1 MLVDLRHMTLDLSD
15 LGKLHFKG
23 SHTLVIICHSVT
35 VLLPFRINALQT
47 FPCQMLSIRFYITET
62 ITSLSGM
69 IVGG

>member
-1 MLVDLRHMTLDLSD
+1 MLVDLMHTTLNRSD
-15 LGKLHFKG
+15 LGEFHFKG
-23 SHTLVIICHSVT
+23 SHTLVIVRHSVT

-69 IVGG
+69 IAGG